1 MDEYARNFKRPGIS
15 NNQDLLW
22 FGKLENYRYYNYKD
36 PEVKQGLKKRGE
48 RKEGE
53 QMHVQV
59 IVSRKDITN
68 KIKLSPQNTSRGRNA
83 RHSAKMGQFDRMA
96 FKQSGETLFDEIFD
110 FDRGIKETLA
120 YANTIKNGSVAQRA
134 QLHVLEKVHQ
144 ASSKAL
150 PLIQELGKGVTQGV
164 FESVTSLLESPLKT
178 TGKLL
183 DILLEQTS
191 SPANAPDP
199 GEVAEK
205 RRRKKRKQQHR
216 GYRR

>member
-1 MDEYARNFKRPGIS
+1 
-15 NNQDLLW
+15 
-22 FGKLENYRYYNYKD
+22 
-36 PEVKQGLKKRGE
+36 
-48 RKEGE
+48 
-53 QMHVQV
+53 
-59 IVSRKDITN
+59 
-68 KIKLSPQNTSRGRNA
+68 
-83 RHSAKMGQFDRMA
+83 MGQFDRMA

-178 TGKLL
+178 TGKRS
-183 DILLEQTS
+183 E
-191 SPANAPDP
+191 
-199 GEVAEK
+199 E
-205 RRRKKRKQQHR
+205 RRVGQEWVSTCRAR
-216 GYRR
+216 GWEE

>member
-1 MDEYARNFKRPGIS
+1 MRIS
-15 NNQDLLW
+15 DW
-22 FGKLENYRYYNYKD
+22 SSD
-36 PEVKQGLKKRGE
+36 VC
-48 RKEGE
+48 
-53 QMHVQV
+53 
-59 IVSRKDITN
+59 SSD
-68 KIKLSPQNTSRGRNA
+68 
-83 RHSAKMGQFDRMA
+83 
-96 FKQSGETLFDEIFD
+96 LFDEIFD

-191 SPANAPDP
+191 STENAPDP
-199 GEVAEK
+199 VEVDET
-205 RRRKKRKQQHR
+205 RRRKKRQQQNR
-216 GYRR
+216 G